1 LSSAVI
7 NVEERN
13 VTAIVSHLQCIIL
26 HVDHGV
32 ESQRSIRVFEYLS
45 EVARA
50 TNCPLHRVSSQWIDS
65 VELSILI
72 SALKHSVSGSNRTAL
87 LVCGSHLEEQVTVC
101 SLEALLE
108 GFDVHLL
115 CDLIASRDQFLAPV
129 LQQRLFQAGA
139 VPSSLRQFLYMWRA
153 VETDHSRALALQNL
167 QSRYSEIFSER
178 PA

>member
-1 LSSAVI
+1 
-7 NVEERN
+7 
-13 VTAIVSHLQCIIL
+13 VTVIVSHLKCIIL

-65 VELSILI
+65 VELSTLI
-72 SALKHSVSGSNRTAL
+72 SALKHSVFGSNRTAL
-87 LVCGSHLEEQVTVC
+87 LVCSSHLEEQVTVC

-115 CDLIASRDQFLAPV
+115 CDLTVSRDQFLAPV
-129 LQQRLFQAGA
+129 FKLRHSEAPHA
-139 VPSSLRQFLYMWRA
+139 SL
-153 VETDHSRALALQNL
+153 
-167 QSRYSEIFSER
+167 
-178 PA
+178 